1 MNAASK
7 GNRTMKQFGNTILL
21 GGLCVA
27 FLFSVGC
34 QEDEITSHWKD
45 REITI
50 DGDQTDWQ
58 GLLSVSEAKNIAFGI
73 MNDESNLCVTLSTS
87 NRNTMMQVMRLGF
100 TVWFD
105 PNGGTKEVFG
115 VKYPVGIQG
124 MGPRS
129 EGRSGRS
136 QDSMPDMEEQIRSIS
151 ESQLWVEV
159 LGPGKD
165 DVARISAVDT
175 AGIQVRL
182 GYSNFGQLVYEMRI
196 PLKSLPQR
204 PQALDVSPGGI
215 IGVGFKTGVVDWA
228 ARRSQRPG
236 GGMRGGRPG
245 GMAGGRS
252 GGRPG
257 GGMRGGSPRG
267 AMLEPFTYWAKVTLA
282 TNELRE

>member
-1 MNAASK
+1 MN
-7 GNRTMKQFGNTILL
+7 QFGNTILL
-21 GGLCVA
+21 GVLGVA
-27 FLFSVGC
+27 LLSSIGC
-34 QEDEITSHWKD
+34 QEDEIASHWRD

-58 GLLSVSEAKNIAFGI
+58 GLLSLSEAENIAFGI
-73 MNDESNLCVTLSTS
+73 MNDESNLYVTLSTS

-105 PNGGTKEVFG
+105 PDGGTKEVFG

-129 EGRSGRS
+129 EGRSGRPR
-136 QDSMPDMEEQIRSIS
+136 DSMPDLEEQIRSLS

-159 LGPGKD
+159 LGPGKG
-165 DVARISAVDT
+165 DVVWVSAADT

-182 GYSNFGQLVYEMRI
+182 GHSDFGQLVYEMRV
-196 PLKSLPQR
+196 PLQSLPQW
-204 PQALDVSPGGI
+204 PHALDVSPGGI
-215 IGVGFKTGVVDWA
+215 ISVGFKTGVVDWA

-282 TNELRE
+282 TNAPSER